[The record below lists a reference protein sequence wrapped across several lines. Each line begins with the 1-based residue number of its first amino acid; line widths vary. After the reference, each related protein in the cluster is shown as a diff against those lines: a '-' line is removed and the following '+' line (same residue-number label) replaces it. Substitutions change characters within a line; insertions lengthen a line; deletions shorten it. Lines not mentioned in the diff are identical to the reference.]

1 MKHNSLPSLL
11 SNLKWLIPGMRVK
24 RWLALLAFG
33 VALAGLGVVFIVVV
47 LHREGIL
54 PSEAYRLLTLQFLSP
69 WERIAVAG
77 LVSTSA
83 IAIAIHQLSKV
94 ALAPFLQTGGIPLAE
109 AVYKQRRRDQ
119 GPRIVAIGGGTGL
132 SVLLRG
138 LKRHTSNIVAIIT
151 VADDGGSSGRLRREL
166 GLPPPGDFR
175 NCITALSSD
184 EALTTRLLQYRFGL
198 SVKGTPT
205 SNGELSGHSFGNLFI
220 AAMTG
225 ITGSFEKGLEES
237 SQVLAIQGRILPS
250 TLADVTLVAHVREQ
264 PGGAG
269 QELPT
274 TPARKARRVAGESR
288 IPKANGAIEQVYLMP
303 EHPPAYPAAVRAIL
317 TADLVV
323 LGPGSLYT
331 SVLPNLLVEGICQA
345 LRATRAPVIYVCNVA
360 NQPGET
366 DGFEANDYVTALER
380 HTGPGIID
388 YVVAH
393 EGPPPEADSGDT
405 QYVRL
410 NPVEHV
416 ELITRD
422 LIDKEHPWRHD
433 SRKLAKAILSIA

>member
-1 MKHNSLPSLL
+1 
-11 SNLKWLIPGMRVK
+11 
-24 RWLALLAFG
+24 
-33 VALAGLGVVFIVVV
+33 
-47 LHREGIL
+47 
-54 PSEAYRLLTLQFLSP
+54 
-69 WERIAVAG
+69 
-77 LVSTSA
+77 
-83 IAIAIHQLSKV
+83 
-94 ALAPFLQTGGIPLAE
+94 
-109 AVYKQRRRDQ
+109 
-119 GPRIVAIGGGTGL
+119 
-132 SVLLRG
+132 
-138 LKRHTSNIVAIIT
+138 
-151 VADDGGSSGRLRREL
+151 LRREL

-184 EALTTRLLQYRFGL
+184 EALTTQLLQYRFGL
-198 SVKGTPT
+198 STKGTQT

-264 PGGAG
+264 PCGAD
-269 QELPT
+269 QDLPT

-317 TADLVV
+317 TADVVV

-345 LRATRAPVIYVCNVA
+345 LRATRAPVVYVCNVA

-380 HTGPGIID
+380 HTGRGIID
-388 YVVAH
+388 YVVAN
-393 EGPPPEADSGDT
+393 EGHPHEADSGDT
-405 QYVRL
+405 QYVHL

-433 SRKLAKAILSIA
+433 SRKLAKAILSIT